1 MSNTPSE
8 RATPRGALMQPCWK
22 HQGVAAAL
30 TNTANLLQA
39 ETHYFLASHAPFR
52 RVRND
57 RTKQDVPEGDLFEAL
72 FHSGHRNVQA
82 IIHGEPGTGK
92 SHLIHWLK
100 LRCDEEIASGGTL
113 ANVRSVLVERRNG
126 SLKDAL
132 QQIIDQLGQEFAR
145 YLEMIRGALHQISSD
160 TARQELAGQLK
171 LELGPRRIDRERP
184 ALPADLRYLPDCF
197 VAPAFGEWLCRDEGT
212 IATVVARLTQS
223 STVDDRLREPE
234 FHLSDFQPLPR
245 YHRNNPPVVLELI
258 DQFLESDEL
267 CQQACAFA
275 NEALRDAVRGM
286 TGLSSVDLQNVFF
299 DIRRDL
305 AQQNKRLAL
314 FIEDVSVMSALD
326 KEVVVALEPQ
336 ARKDLCDLHVVL
348 GMTDSGLETIR
359 SLPENQLQ
367 RATHIFSISQSET
380 QWGEEIDDVAKFTA
394 RYLNTLR
401 LSQDDVK
408 DVATLRRGG
417 SDVSVSACDKCPFDI
432 AEECHTRFGAVELAN
447 KTRIGLFPFTVQA
460 PRQWLHLF
468 DTRGP
473 AGFGRTPRALL
484 MQLLLPALEIPERVP
499 HQFPPPSI
507 TLPPVAL
514 SYWTSFEEQYCGG
527 WPAEERRRLQRLAAA
542 WVDARD
548 AHEAARQ
555 LAPLC
560 GALGFPTFTRSIIAP
575 PPPTVVPTP
584 PVSTGP
590 QPQPPPPQQ
599 PAALTKILANIE
611 QWLGGK
617 PLSDDAEPRQLLYD
631 LVKSSI
637 PWPDVTDIPPK
648 ERQYLLRE
656 KSIIQI
662 EAQKS
667 RASGA
672 VMNFPRD
679 EETAD
684 LIRALARF
692 HHLGKDSWNFE
703 DAERFKRTIALWLRR
718 HTPGIVSALCPR
730 GVDADLPIAAAV
742 EFLAVAYVLGQ
753 GKRLP
758 VDDLPDLAAALLQD
772 FPLQTPQRFSTEGA
786 ALAAQLQK
794 QHAAVRE
801 LLMHELSLPQGT
813 ATSCNFIDPREL
825 LRFARETAGTLLIR
839 RLGDDYHRDF
849 WGHRYQALRSLPA
862 TDAVWQAERDALR
875 DLRSAIASALQGD
888 ADPES
893 ALVAYCNDLADI
905 RKVQQDTRYPLPHA
919 EFDARARTYAQRC
932 EVWCNELRRAQD
944 VVNDATNTAIAL
956 HTPETLQELQAAI
969 RVAEDYLDQ
978 LIAQV
983 RRHMDVVVDQG
994 DPDELLAQLTSA
1006 LGKIVKLKQQENA

>member
-1 MSNTPSE
+1 MSNTPAE
-8 RATPRGALMQPCWK
+8 RAAPRGAPMQACWT
-22 HQGVAAAL
+22 HERVAMAL

-39 ETHYFLASHAPFR
+39 ETHYFLASHTPFR

-57 RTKQDVPEGDLFEAL
+57 RTKQDVTEGDLFEAL

-82 IIHGEPGTGK
+82 IIHGEPGSGK

-184 ALPADLRYLPDCF
+184 GLPADLRYLPDCF
-197 VAPAFGEWLCRDEGT
+197 VAPAFGEWLCRDDGT

-223 STVDDRLREPE
+223 STVDERLREPE
-234 FHLSDFQPLPR
+234 FQLSDFQPLPR

-267 CQQACAFA
+267 CQQACTFA

-305 AQQNKRLAL
+305 AQQDKRLAL

-380 QWGEEIDDVAKFTA
+380 QWGEEIDEVAKFTA
-394 RYLNTLR
+394 RYLNTMR
-401 LSQDDVK
+401 LSPDGVK
-408 DVATLRRGG
+408 EVATLRRGG
-417 SDVSVSACDKCPFDI
+417 GDVSVSACDNCPFGI
-432 AEECHTRFGAVELAN
+432 AEECHSRFGAVELEN
-447 KTRIGLFPFTVQA
+447 NTRVGLFPFTVRT
-460 PRQWLHLF
+460 PRTWLHLF
-468 DTRGP
+468 DARGP

-484 MQLLLPALEIPERVP
+484 MQLLLPALEFPERVP

-507 TLPPVAL
+507 TLAPAAL

-542 WVDARD
+542 WVDAHD
-548 AHEAARQ
+548 PHEAARQ

-560 GALGFPTFTRSIIAP
+560 GSLGFPTFTHKVVAP
-575 PPPTVVPTP
+575 QRPTVAPTP
-584 PVSTGP
+584 TVSREP
-590 QPQPPPPQQ
+590 QPAQP
-599 PAALTKILANIE
+599 PAALTKLLANIE
-611 QWLGGK
+611 EWMAGK
-617 PLSDDAEPRQLLYD
+617 PLSDDLEPRQLLYD
-631 LVKSSI
+631 LVRFSI
-637 PWPDVTDIPPK
+637 LWPDVTQVPPK
-648 ERQYLLRE
+648 ERQHLLRE

-662 EAQKS
+662 EGQKS

-672 VMNFPRD
+672 VMQFPRD

-703 DAERFKRTIALWLRR
+703 DAERSKRTIAIWLRR
-718 HTPGIVSALCPR
+718 HTPRIVSALCPR
-730 GVDADLPIAAAV
+730 GVETDDPIAAAV

-753 GKRLP
+753 AKRLP
-758 VDDLPDLAAALLQD
+758 VDDLPGLAAALLQD
-772 FPLQTPQRFSTEGA
+772 FPAQLPQRFSAEGN

-794 QHAAVRE
+794 QHAPVRD
-801 LLMHELSLPQGT
+801 LLMQELSLPQGT
-813 ATSCNFIDPREL
+813 ATSCNFIDPRKL
-825 LRFARETAGTLLIR
+825 LRFARDAAGTLQIR
-839 RLGDDYHRDF
+839 RLADDYHRDF
-849 WGHRYQALRSLPA
+849 WGHRYQVLRPQPA
-862 TDAVWQAERDALR
+862 TDTVWQAERDGLR
-875 DLRSAIASALQGD
+875 DLRSAIASVLQAD
-888 ADPES
+888 ADLES
-893 ALVAYCNDLADI
+893 ALVAYCNELADI
-905 RKVQQDTRYPLPHA
+905 RKVQQDTRYPLPHP
-919 EFDARARTYAQRC
+919 EFDARSRMYSQRRD
-932 EVWCNELRRAQD
+932 VWCNELRRAQE
-944 VVNDATNTAIAL
+944 VINDTANTAIAL
-956 HTPETLQELQAAI
+956 HTPETLQELQTAMS
-969 RVAEDYLDQ
+969 VAEDYLDQ

-983 RRHMDVVVDQG
+983 RRHLEVVVDQG
-994 DPDELLAQLTSA
+994 DPDELLARLTSA
-1006 LGKIVKLKQQENA
+1006 LGKIVTLKQQEKA

>member
-1 MSNTPSE
+1 MSNTRPE
-8 RATPRGALMQPCWK
+8 RATARAALMQPCWS
-22 HQGVAAAL
+22 HDRVAIAL
-30 TNTANLLQA
+30 TNTANLLQS
-39 ETHYFLASHAPFR
+39 EKHYFLASHAPFR

-57 RTKQDVPEGDLFEAL
+57 RTRQDVAEGDLFEAL

-82 IIHGEPGTGK
+82 IIHGEPGSGK

-100 LRCDEEIASGGTL
+100 LRCDEEIGGGGPL
-113 ANVRSVLVERRNG
+113 ANVRTVLVERRNG

-132 QQIIDQLGQEFAR
+132 QQIIDQLGQDFAR

-171 LELGPRRIDRERP
+171 LELGPRRIDRELP
-184 ALPADLRYLPDCF
+184 SLPADLRYLPDCF
-197 VAPAFGEWLCRDEGT
+197 VAPAFGEWLCRDDGT
-212 IATVVARLTQS
+212 IATVIARLTQS
-223 STVDDRLREPE
+223 STVDERLREPE
-234 FHLSDFQPLPR
+234 FQPSDFQPQPR

-275 NEALRDAVRGM
+275 NKALRDAVRGM
-286 TGLSSVDLQNVFF
+286 TGLNSVDLQNVFF

-305 AQQNKRLAL
+305 AQQDKRLAL

-380 QWGEEIDDVAKFTA
+380 QWGEETDEVAKFTA
-394 RYLNTLR
+394 RYLNTMR
-401 LSQDDVK
+401 LSEDGVK
-408 DVATLRRGG
+408 EVATLRRGG
-417 SDVSVSACDKCPFDI
+417 SDVSVSACDNCPFDI
-432 AEECHTRFGAVELAN
+432 AEECHSRFGAVELEN
-447 KTRIGLFPFTVQA
+447 RTRVGLFPFTLGT

-468 DTRGP
+468 DARGP
-473 AGFGRTPRALL
+473 AGFGRTPRGLL
-484 MQLLLPALEIPERVP
+484 MQLLLPALEFPERVP

-514 SYWTSFEEQYCGG
+514 PYWTSFEEQYCGG
-527 WPAEERRRLQRLAAA
+527 WAADERRRLQRLATA
-542 WVDARD
+542 WIDAHD
-548 AHEAARQ
+548 PHEAARQ

-560 GALGFPTFTRSIIAP
+560 AALGFPPFTHSVVAP
-575 PPPTVVPTP
+575 QPPTVAPAPT
-584 PVSTGP
+584 VSREP
-590 QPQPPPPQQ
+590 RQPQP
-599 PAALTKILANIE
+599 PAALTKVLANIE
-611 QWLGGK
+611 QWAEGK
-617 PLSDDAEPRQLLYD
+617 PLADDVEPRQLLYD

-637 PWPDVTDIPPK
+637 PWPDVTDVPPK

-662 EAQKS
+662 EGQRS

-684 LIRALARF
+684 LLRALARF
-692 HHLGKDSWNFE
+692 HHLGKDSWNFD

-730 GVDADLPIAAAV
+730 GIETDDPIAAAI
-742 EFLAVAYVLGQ
+742 EFLAVAYVVGQ
-753 GKRLP
+753 RKRLP
-758 VDDLPDLAAALLQD
+758 VDDLPELAAALLQD
-772 FPLQTPQRFSTEGA
+772 FPIQLPQRFSANGNT
-786 ALAAQLQK
+786 LAAQLQK
-794 QHAAVRE
+794 QHAAVRDW
-801 LLMHELSLPQGT
+801 LTNELSLPQGA
-813 ATSCNFIDPREL
+813 ATSCNFIDPRKL
-825 LRFARETAGTLLIR
+825 LRFARESAGTLQIR
-839 RLGDDYHRDF
+839 RLPDDYHRDF
-849 WGHRYQALRSLPA
+849 WGHRYQVLRPLPT
-862 TDAVWQAERDALR
+862 TDTVWQAERDGLN
-875 DLRSAIASALQGD
+875 DLRNAIASVLQGD
-888 ADPES
+888 EGPES
-893 ALVAYCNDLADI
+893 ALAAYCDELADI
-905 RKVQQDTRYPLPHA
+905 RKVQQDTRYPLPHP
-919 EFDARARTYAQRC
+919 EFDALSRMYSQRR
-932 EVWCNELRRAQD
+932 EVWGNELRRSQE
-944 VVNDATNTAIAL
+944 VINDTTNITIAL
-956 HTPETLQELQAAI
+956 HAPETLQELQTAI

-983 RRHMDVVVDQG
+983 RRHLEVIVDEG
-994 DPDELLAQLTSA
+994 DPDELLARLTSA
-1006 LGKIVKLKQQENA
+1006 LGKIVTLKQQEKS